1 FRPPLA
7 PRPAARRGAAV
18 GARGRIPRS
27 GAGVGHGV
35 ARVRRQSGRG
45 DLPRPTRPVRLAR
58 RHGRGPAAGAGQD
71 VRAARPVGGDAVGAG
86 RRRLVTD
93 SGPSVLSAADIAF
106 RFNNWDRV
114 RAERAPVVLQYAAAA
129 GAAAAFLLVGY
140 VYLLRR
146 RQGRPPA

>member
-1 FRPPLA
+1 MPRQPWFQRYFFVYWLLFGGFFLVNSAYRVYSFLHERNDIWWTPLPMLVPLGA
-7 PRPAARRGAAV
+7 SQDRVAVYVRGNEL
-18 GARGRIPRS
+18 
-27 GAGVGHGV
+27 
-35 ARVRRQSGRG
+35 Q
-45 DLPRPTRPVRLAR
+45 DL
-58 RHGRGPAAGAGQD
+58 
-71 VRAARPVGGDAVGAG
+71 VGAG
-86 RRRLVTD
+86 RLRLVTD